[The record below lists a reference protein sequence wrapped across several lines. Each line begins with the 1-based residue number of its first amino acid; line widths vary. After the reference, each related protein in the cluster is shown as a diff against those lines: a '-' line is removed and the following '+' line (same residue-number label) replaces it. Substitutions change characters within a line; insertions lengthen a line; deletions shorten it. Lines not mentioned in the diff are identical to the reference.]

1 MSNNTN
7 GSHDVAVYLGS
18 VKISLITKM
27 LRSFISIR
35 FDLFSLSWFIPI
47 ISSLIFVNLF
57 FSRML
62 NWCCV
67 FLIERQTRKPNW
79 YQVHVSILNSTI
91 RTPLSP
97 RTLLAYIDDRSIETI
112 RNTGGKIITN
122 KEVKHWKSEK

>member
-47 ISSLIFVNLF
+47 ISSLIFVNPF

-67 FLIERQTRKPNW
+67 FRIEGQTRKPNW
-79 YQVHVSILNSTI
+79 YQVHVFILNRTI

-97 RTLLAYIDDRSIETI
+97 RTLLTYIDDRCIETI

-122 KEVKHWKSEK
+122 REVKHWKSEK